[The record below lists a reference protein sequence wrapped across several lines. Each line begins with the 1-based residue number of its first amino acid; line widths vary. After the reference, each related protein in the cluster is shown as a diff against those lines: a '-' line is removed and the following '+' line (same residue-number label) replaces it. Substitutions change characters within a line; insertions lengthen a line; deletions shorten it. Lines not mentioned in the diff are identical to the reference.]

1 MVAVKLE
8 SAKRGAE
15 MNIDEA
21 IKNFRYDAEN
31 NRADLDLE
39 FAKKNE
45 QVAKWL
51 EKLKE
56 YEDLD
61 KQGKLVILPCKIGD
75 TYYSIEVNTDSC
87 EECAF
92 FQKGCYCDDWC
103 TNNAVRDEDG
113 DTLINPQYSDKVF
126 CKKHFYE
133 INKCCFDDIDEIF
146 NLRQCFGK
154 TLFLTKSKAE
164 AKLKELR
171 G

>member
-51 EKLKE
+51 EKLNDSVLVKHCSSQNP
-56 YEDLD
+56 
-61 KQGKLVILPCKIGD
+61 KQKQ
-75 TYYSIEVNTDSC
+75 N
-87 EECAF
+87 
-92 FQKGCYCDDWC
+92 
-103 TNNAVRDEDG
+103 
-113 DTLINPQYSDKVF
+113 
-126 CKKHFYE
+126 
-133 INKCCFDDIDEIF
+133 
-146 NLRQCFGK
+146 
-154 TLFLTKSKAE
+154 
-164 AKLKELR
+164 
-171 G
+171 